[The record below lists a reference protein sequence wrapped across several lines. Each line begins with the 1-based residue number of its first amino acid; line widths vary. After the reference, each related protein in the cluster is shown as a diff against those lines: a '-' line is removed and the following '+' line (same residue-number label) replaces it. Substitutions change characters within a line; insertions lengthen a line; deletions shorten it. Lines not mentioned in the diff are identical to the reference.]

1 MDDFFPFI
9 FEIEKKKKENELQPL
24 YIELIPPPQ
33 EKKEEKEDDSPGVI
47 IIEL

>member
-1 MDDFFPFI
+1 MEPFFPFI
-9 FEIEKKKKENELQPL
+9 FEIEKKKKDELQPL

-33 EKKEEKEDDSPGVI
+33 EQEEKKDDESPGII